1 MLMVQSSMLGV
12 GPTLLLAPGERAH
25 AASIAAAEQE
35 SLRRVQEKKATRRRD
50 VDADHALSR

>member
-25 AASIAAAEQE
+25 AAGSEG
-35 SLRRVQEKKATRRRD
+35 RRSN
-50 VDADHALSR
+50 LSVRLWVPQLGSACKSVSFA